1 MSGRTAGFG
10 PRRDRSRDQNRDQ
23 SWDHARNHDWGTDRG
38 EDPDDGQVTILVI
51 GFAVVLLLLTV
62 VVMGVTAV
70 YVGERKLQVLADNAA
85 LAAADTFV
93 ALEPGTGGSPPV
105 TVLDDDAVAGAAT
118 AYLDTVSAWAGTP
131 GLALAAPT
139 GSPDGRTA
147 EVSLA
152 AVVHPPVVNLLVP
165 DGIPIT
171 ATSEARARLGR

>member
-1 MSGRTAGFG
+1 MSGRTAGPG
-10 PRRDRSRDQNRDQ
+10 PRRDGSRDQNRD
-23 SWDHARNHDWGTDRG
+23 HARG
-38 EDPDDGQVTILVI
+38 EDRDDGQVTILVI
-51 GFAVVLLLLTV
+51 GFAFVLLLLTV

-93 ALEPGTGGSPPV
+93 ALEPGTGGAPPV

-147 EVSLA
+147 EVTLA

>member
-1 MSGRTAGFG
+1 MSGWTAGFG
-10 PRRDRSRDQNRDQ
+10 PRRDHDRHDDRDHDRHHDRD
-23 SWDHARNHDWGTDRG
+23 HDR
-38 EDPDDGQVTILVI
+38 DDGQVTILVI

-93 ALEPGTGGSPPV
+93 ALDPGEDGAPPV
-105 TVLDDDAVAGAAT
+105 TVLDDDAVAGAAA

-147 EVSLA
+147 EVTLS

-171 ATSEARARLGR
+171 ATSEARARLAR

>member
-1 MSGRTAGFG
+1 MSGRTARPDPHRDEG
-10 PRRDRSRDQNRDQ
+10 RDRGRGRDEDWDRAASRDQGR
-23 SWDHARNHDWGTDRG
+23 
-38 EDPDDGQVTILVI
+38 DDGQVTILVI

-93 ALEPGTGGSPPV
+93 ALDPGEAGAPPA
-105 TVLDDDAVAGAAT
+105 TVLDDDAVAGAAA
-118 AYLDTVSAWAGTP
+118 AYLDTVRAWSGTP

-147 EVSLA
+147 EVTLS
-152 AVVHPPVVNLLVP
+152 AVVHPPVVNLLVS

-171 ATSEARARLGR
+171 ATSEARAQLGR

>member
-1 MSGRTAGFG
+1 M
-10 PRRDRSRDQNRDQ
+10 
-23 SWDHARNHDWGTDRG
+23 
-38 EDPDDGQVTILVI
+38 
-51 GFAVVLLLLTV
+51 
-62 VVMGVTAV
+62 
-70 YVGERKLQVLADNAA
+70 
-85 LAAADTFV
+85 
-93 ALEPGTGGSPPV
+93 ALEPGTGGAPPV

-147 EVSLA
+147 EVTLA

-165 DGIPIT
+165 YGIPIT

>member
-1 MSGRTAGFG
+1 MEIWVNPACSKC
-10 PRRDRSRDQNRDQ
+10 Q
-23 SWDHARNHDWGTDRG
+23 
-38 EDPDDGQVTILVI
+38 
-51 GFAVVLLLLTV
+51 
-62 VVMGVTAV
+62 
-70 YVGERKLQVLADNAA
+70 
-85 LAAADTFV
+85 
-93 ALEPGTGGSPPV
+93 
-105 TVLDDDAVAGAAT
+105 AAT

-147 EVSLA
+147 EVTLA

>member
-1 MSGRTAGFG
+1 MTGRHPG
-10 PRRDRSRDQNRDQ
+10 PDGRRDDGRDDRD
-23 SWDHARNHDWGTDRG
+23 DGPDDR
-38 EDPDDGQVTILVI
+38 DDGQVTILVI

-93 ALEPGTGGSPPV
+93 ALDPGEGGAPPA
-105 TVLDDDAVAGAAT
+105 TVLDDAAVAGAAA
-118 AYLDTVSAWAGTP
+118 AYLDTVRAWSGTP

-147 EVSLA
+147 EVTLS

-171 ATSEARARLGR
+171 ATSEARALLGR

>member
-1 MSGRTAGFG
+1 MSARTARPE
-10 PRRDRSRDQNRDQ
+10 PRPDDDGHRVRDVSRGR
-23 SWDHARNHDWGTDRG
+23 HADRG
-38 EDPDDGQVTILVI
+38 HGRDEGQVTILVI

-70 YVGERKLQVLADNAA
+70 YLGERKLQMLADNAA

-93 ALEPGTGGSPPV
+93 ALDPGEGGAPPA
-105 TVLDDDAVAGAAT
+105 TVLDDDAVAGAAA
-118 AYLDTVSAWAGTP
+118 AYLDTVRAWSGTP
-131 GLALAAPT
+131 GLALATPT

-147 EVSLA
+147 EVTLS

-171 ATSEARARLGR
+171 ATSEARAQLGR

>member
-1 MSGRTAGFG
+1 MTGRCAAALRAG
-10 PRRDRSRDQNRDQ
+10 P
-23 SWDHARNHDWGTDRG
+23 G
-38 EDPDDGQVTILVI
+38 EDADTGQITVLVL
-51 GFAVVLLLLTV
+51 GFAVTVLLLAV

-93 ALEPGTGGSPPV
+93 ELRPGAAGAPPS
-105 TVLDDDAVAGAAT
+105 TVLDDDAVAGAAA
-118 AYLDTVSAWAGTP
+118 AYLDTVGAWAQTP
-131 GLALAAPT
+131 GLSLAPPT

-147 EVSLA
+147 EVTLS

-165 DGIPIT
+165 DGVPIT

>member
-1 MSGRTAGFG
+1 MSGRTAGPDHGGRDGG
-10 PRRDRSRDQNRDQ
+10 PE
-23 SWDHARNHDWGTDRG
+23 G
-38 EDPDDGQVTILVI
+38 PDDGQITILVI
-51 GFAVVLLLLTV
+51 GFAVVSLLLTV

-70 YVGERKLQVLADNAA
+70 YLGERQLQVLADNAA

-93 ALEPGTGGSPPV
+93 ELRPGEDGAPPA
-105 TVLDDDAVAGAAT
+105 TVLDYDAVTGAA
-118 AYLDTVSAWAGTP
+118 ASYLDTVSAWAGTP

-147 EVSLA
+147 EVTLS

-171 ATSEARARLGR
+171 ATSEARARIGR